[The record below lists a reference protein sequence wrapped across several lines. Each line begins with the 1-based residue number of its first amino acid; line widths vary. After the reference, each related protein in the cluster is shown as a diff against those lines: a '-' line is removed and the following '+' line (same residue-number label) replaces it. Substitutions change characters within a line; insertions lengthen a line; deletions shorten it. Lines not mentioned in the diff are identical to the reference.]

1 MRDIYFLGIAIDALM
16 CCMISFVS
24 QSFPMCSPE
33 FAVCIDSSWK
43 WLVVQWLG
51 EMVTLSMPIYSFS
64 SSSNVIQSLMKMIS
78 YPQET

>member
-1 MRDIYFLGIAIDALM
+1 MRDIYFLGSSIDALM
-16 CCMISFVS
+16 CRMISFVS
-24 QSFPMCSPE
+24 QSFPMSSPE

-78 YPQET
+78 YPQES